1 MALFSKKKKSE
12 DAPVVAKKATP
23 AVAGV
28 PKEPKTSKTTKKAE
42 PVKVATPKTASLGK
56 GDYSSLLMRPRITEK
71 ASLKGE
77 SQNVYVFEVARNA
90 NKETIY
96 KAIVDVYNVVPV
108 KIAIAQTPSKNVF
121 SRGRRGVQVG
131 VKKAYVY
138 LNKGEKIEVI

>member
-1 MALFSKKKKSE
+1 MALFGKKKKSE
-12 DAPVVAKKATP
+12 EVPTAAKEAALVVAKA
-23 AVAGV
+23 
-28 PKEPKTSKTTKKAE
+28 SK
-42 PVKVATPKTASLGK
+42 TPKTAKATVPKVVSHGK
-56 GDYSSLLMRPRITEK
+56 GDHSSLLMRPRITEK